1 MMNQGY
7 ASKFREKKYRIAAE
21 NEKLVAEKQRIAAEA
36 LRGIKSVTSV
46 SYL

>member
-1 MMNQGY
+1 MDQGY
-7 ASKFREKKYRIAAE
+7 ASKFREKNHRIAAE
-21 NEKLVAEKQRIAAEA
+21 NQRLAAENQRNAAEA